1 MHGIQIPSYPK
12 IIDGYQ
18 GPFAGCTLFTCT
30 LLAEVGTHARAADTM
45 VGPAGSGRP
54 GAVGTFAAGDAR
66 GKPAT
71 AAGSFVAGADMSVV
85 EGERGMSGKE
95 VGSFEA
101 VGSPVAADS
110 SD

>member
-1 MHGIQIPSYPK
+1 MHGIQISSYSK
-12 IIDGYQ
+12 IIDGCQ
-18 GPFAGCTLFTCT
+18 GCLPAVTCT
-30 LLAEVGTHARAADTM
+30 LLAEVGTHAKGADTM
-45 VGPAGSGRP
+45 AGPVGSGRP
-54 GAVGTFAAGDAR
+54 GAVDTFAAGDAR
-66 GKPAT
+66 RKPAT